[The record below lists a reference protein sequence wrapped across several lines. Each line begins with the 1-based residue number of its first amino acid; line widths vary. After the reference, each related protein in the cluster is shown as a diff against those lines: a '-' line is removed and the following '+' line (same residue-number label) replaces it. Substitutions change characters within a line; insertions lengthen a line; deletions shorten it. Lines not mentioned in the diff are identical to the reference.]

1 MHPSHVFT
9 ILLRSFPNL
18 LWHALFLFEP
28 QLSAISTWFTSSLMW
43 SLLITVLALELTT
56 KKILEE
62 SEKETSISINNLHIE
77 ISQFPTFY
85 PRYVQARRHNYPER
99 QLQCQTKGTCLWANL
114 YSWILFLSGPKKPKE
129 TVVQLQSLR
138 NFLTYREEYR
148 SRRTS
153 LQREWVKL
161 LKPGNFQDEMW
172 QSKIWEINRLLLYR
186 EYIR

>member
-85 PRYVQARRHNYPER
+85 PRYVQARGHNYPER
-99 QLQCQTKGTCLWANL
+99 QLKCQTKGTCLWANL
-114 YSWILFLSGPKKPKE
+114 YSRILFLSGPKKPKE